1 MVDEPNKVDQV
12 SVTSDGA
19 YVLTIQDHWDWEV
32 DFDHV
37 QVLEDKLNAYLGFI
51 EGGQME
57 ELYPASARLP
67 LEIDI
72 QFQFAP
78 SELGLQ
84 FLDAAKKTIEEGGY
98 KLTWKIAT
106 QANA

>member
-51 EGGQME
+51 DLPKLMEPNTDLAGVVQTLPTIGGW
-57 ELYPASARLP
+57 
-67 LEIDI
+67 
-72 QFQFAP
+72 
-78 SELGLQ
+78 
-84 FLDAAKKTIEEGGY
+84 TILVLLVLHVGGAIY
-98 KLTWKIAT
+98 H
-106 QANA
+106 QAIRRDGTLLRMI